1 MTLYSSALLH
11 QGYHVSGSHAAQG
24 SIKTNAPPSALW
36 DIMRSWVKLN
46 PVKNIKP
53 DSPAGKILAVEPK
66 NIADFTMHPDARSE
80 SRKNHLVRYQ
90 INPTKN
96 WGPQARAG
104 GGNKRKA

>member
-1 MTLYSSALLH
+1 
-11 QGYHVSGSHAAQG
+11 
-24 SIKTNAPPSALW
+24 
-36 DIMRSWVKLN
+36 MRSWVKLN

-53 DSPAGKILAVEPK
+53 DSPAHKILAVDPAK
-66 NIADFTMHPDARSE
+66 IANFEMHPDAKSE
-80 SRKNHLVRYQ
+80 SRKQHLVRYQ